1 MKKKNRMETEVDIE
15 RDRRREV
22 KEEGNQ
28 KAKKKNAERKKTI
41 KGIRKKCK
49 RRK

>member
-15 RDRRREV
+15 RDRRTEV

-28 KAKKKNAERKKTI
+28 KAKKKM
-41 KGIRKKCK
+41 
-49 RRK
+49 